1 MIQTCSMIG
10 QIHFVAA
17 KYGYKLENHQHHR
30 LKQSL
35 SMDCKSKII
44 SLSTIIKNQL

>member
-10 QIHFVAA
+10 QLHLVAA
-17 KYGYKLENHQHHR
+17 ECGYKLENHQHHR

-35 SMDCKSKII
+35 YMDCKSNITT
-44 SLSTIIKNQL
+44 LFTIIKNRL